1 MKIATPM
8 AIVTHIEA
16 TRLDNT
22 SLPSFIGVVGLG
34 VVKAGNMAPLE
45 DSERVI
51 IALTDILSKNGFLA
65 AVLGGVILAGILA
78 ATMST
83 AAGDHAG

>member
-22 SLPSFIGVVGLG
+22 SLPSSSIAINLTKMCGMP
-34 VVKAGNMAPLE
+34 KYPIPQANNETA
-45 DSERVI
+45 DSAEYGTAVPATASWIAERE
-51 IALTDILSKNGFLA
+51 K
-65 AVLGGVILAGILA
+65 
-78 ATMST
+78 
-83 AAGDHAG
+83 